1 MFLGSGLLTKE
12 RVWKGLCLLLLIPI
26 VSAVPLARAQ
36 GTAGEIAGTVKDI
49 SEGVLP
55 GVVLTLTHQ
64 ASGQERNLTTDSSGN
79 FVVPSLPLGQ
89 YAIKAELPGF
99 KTQIRE
105 GIVLQVGD
113 RVRVDV
119 VMELGEITE
128 QITVTEAVPLMQTT
142 NAEVSEV
149 IANQRIVDLPLNG
162 RQFVQLTLLSDN
174 VYLSP
179 VGNRGAALAQTG
191 RQVLVGGQRAGHNMY
206 FLDGVSITDQ
216 YFNNL
221 VGSPAIDAIQEFKIQ
236 KSIYAA
242 EFGGK
247 ASANV
252 NAATKSGSNSL
263 HGSVYEFLRND
274 VFDAR
279 NFFAGSEP
287 PPLRQNQ
294 FGGVL
299 GGPIQKDK
307 TFFLSELRRV
317 PGAANSHPNVLITL
331 GGDPERGFFRVGHH
345 YL

>member
-1 MFLGSGLLTKE
+1 MRKDMLSKAMLL
-12 RVWKGLCLLLLIPI
+12 RGLCVVLLFPI
-26 VSAVPLARAQ
+26 LFAAPLARAQ
-36 GTAGEIAGTVKDI
+36 GTVAEIAGTVKDV
-49 SEGVLP
+49 SEAVLP
-55 GVVLTLTHQ
+55 GVVLTITNL
-64 ASGQERNLTTDSSGN
+64 ASGQQRLLSTDSSGN
-79 FVVPSLPLGQ
+79 YVATALSVGE
-89 YAIKAELPGF
+89 YTIRAELPNF
-99 KTQIRE
+99 KTQIRA

-113 RVRVDV
+113 RVRVDM
-119 VMELGEITE
+119 VMELGEVTE
-128 QITVTEAVPLMQTT
+128 QITVTEAVPLMRTT

-221 VGSPAIDAIQEFKIQ
+221 VGSPSIDAIQEFKIQ

-247 ASANV
+247 ASANI

-263 HGSVYEFLRND
+263 HGSLYEFLRND

-294 FGGVL
+294 FGGTL
-299 GGPIQKDK
+299 GGPIRKDQ
-307 TFFLSELRRV
+307 TFFFLNYEGFRERRTLTRTFSLPSEAVR
-317 PGAANSHPNVLITL
+317 S
-331 GGDPERGFFRVGHH
+331 GDFSG
-345 YL
+345 LDTII